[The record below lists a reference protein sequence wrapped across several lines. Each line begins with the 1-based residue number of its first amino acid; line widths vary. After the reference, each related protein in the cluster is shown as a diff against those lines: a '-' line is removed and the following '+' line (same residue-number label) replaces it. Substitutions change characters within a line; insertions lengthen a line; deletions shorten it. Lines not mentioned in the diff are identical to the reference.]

1 MSKKFILLVIIAT
14 IIFLILVSG
23 GLAKPVYHNVGK
35 YEIENF
41 WVWNQCTEEWVKFN
55 GTIHYNV
62 QLVIDSAGGKHWK
75 SNANHNLT
83 GVTEDGRKYQAIST
97 FTMHYNVKDES
108 VNEWTFINTSP
119 LISQGKEINAIFKI
133 RNQVTV
139 NANGEIT
146 VSFSEIEIVC
156 RGENP

>member
-23 GLAKPVYHNVGK
+23 GLAKPVYRDVGK
-35 YEIENF
+35 YEITNF
-41 WVWNQCTEEWVKFN
+41 WAWNQCTDEWVNFN
-55 GTIHYNV
+55 GTIHYNT
-62 QLVIDSAGGKHWK
+62 QLVIDSAGGQHWK
-75 SNANHNLT
+75 CHGNHNLT

-97 FTMHYNVKDES
+97 FTQHYNTKDGS
-108 VNEWTFINTSP
+108 AYEWTWINTSP
-119 LISQGKEINAIFKI
+119 LISQGKETNMIFKI

-139 NANGEIT
+139 NANGEVT

-156 RGENP
+156 TGMEP